1 MIVMKFGGT
10 SVKDAQTLDRA
21 CQIVRTRLDRA
32 PLVVVSALSG
42 VTSGLLEAA
51 GLAGQGAFRESLQIF
66 ERLRAL
72 HLELMP
78 TLDSDLNGL
87 KEALR
92 QVSEAGRLSPRME
105 DRIASYGEILSSQVF
120 AHRLA
125 PHVRVTHVD
134 ARKCLIT
141 DDHFGCANPI
151 LDATARAADRE
162 LRPLIQAGH
171 AVVMGG
177 YVASTRSGVTST
189 LGRGGSDYS
198 ATLFASCLEADEVE
212 IWTDVDGMMSADPRV
227 VEDAWTIRHIS
238 FAEASELA
246 YFGAKV
252 LHPSTVLPA
261 IEKAIPVRVLNSRR
275 PERRGTV
282 ISENAPVGTSIVKSF
297 AAKRGI
303 TAVTVT
309 SSRMLMA
316 HGFLRA
322 LFEVFDRHHVS
333 IDVVTTSE
341 VSVSLTTDHSVDLEP
356 VVTELAELG
365 KVEVERGLA
374 LVCMVGTNLKDRPG
388 IAAQTFTC
396 VSGINIRMISQGA
409 SEINLSFVVGEAHVD
424 TAIRRLHDHF
434 FASPDPEIFER
445 HG

>member
-10 SVKDAQTLDRA
+10 SVKNAQALDRA
-21 CQIVRTRLDRA
+21 CRIVQSRLDRA

-51 GLAGQGAFRESLQIF
+51 RLAGQGVFSESMEIF

-72 HLELMP
+72 HVGLMSSLE
-78 TLDSDLNGL
+78 TDLDGL
-87 KEALR
+87 KDALR
-92 QVSEAGRLSPRME
+92 EVSEARSLSLQME
-105 DRIASYGEILSSQVF
+105 DRIASYGEILSSQIF
-120 AHRLA
+120 AHRLEALA
-125 PHVRVTHVD
+125 PTTHVD
-134 ARKCLIT
+134 ARKCMIT
-141 DDHFGCANPI
+141 DDTFGRANP
-151 LDATARAADRE
+151 LRDDTAKAAE
-162 LRPLIQAGH
+162 AILRPLIQVGH

-177 YVASTRSGVTST
+177 YVASTRSGETST
-189 LGRGGSDYS
+189 LGRGGSDYT
-198 ATLFASCLEADEVE
+198 ATLFASCLGADEVE
-212 IWTDVDGMMSADPRV
+212 IWTDVDGMMTADPRV
-227 VEDAWTIRHIS
+227 VADALTIRHIS

-261 IEKAIPVRVLNSRR
+261 IEKAIPVRILNSRR
-275 PERRGTV
+275 PEGPGTV
-282 ISENAPVGTSIVKSF
+282 ISSDAPAGKSMVKSF

-303 TAVTVT
+303 VAVTVT

-322 LFEVFDRHHVS
+322 LFEVFDKHRIS

-341 VSVSLTTDHSVDLEP
+341 VSVSLTTDDSSDLES
-356 VVTELAELG
+356 VVEELASLG
-365 KVEVERGLA
+365 KVEVERDLA

-388 IAAQTFTC
+388 IAAQTFAC

-409 SEINLSFVVGEAHVD
+409 SEINISFVVRDEHAD
-424 TAIRRLHDHF
+424 TAIRLLHDHF
-434 FASPDPEIFER
+434 FASPDPDIFE
-445 HG
+445 HPD

>member
-10 SVKDAQTLDRA
+10 SVKDAEAIDRA
-21 CQIVRTRLDRA
+21 CRIVHSRLDRA

-51 GLAGQGAFRESLQIF
+51 RLAGQGAFGESMEIF
-66 ERLRAL
+66 ERLCAL
-72 HLELMP
+72 HLGLMP
-78 TLDSDLNGL
+78 SLETDLNEL
-87 KEALR
+87 KESLR
-92 QVSEAGRLSPRME
+92 EVSDAGRLSAQME
-105 DRIASYGEILSSQVF
+105 DQIASYGERLSSQVI
-120 AHRLA
+120 ANRLSLLA
-125 PHVRVTHVD
+125 PTTHVD

-141 DDHFGCANPI
+141 DDKFGRANPI
-151 LDATARAADRE
+151 LEDTTKAANAI
-162 LRPLIQAGH
+162 LRPLIQVGS

-177 YVASTRSGVTST
+177 YVASTRSGETST

-198 ATLFASCLEADEVE
+198 ATLFASCLEAEEVE
-212 IWTDVDGMMSADPRV
+212 IWTDVDGMMTADPRV
-227 VEDAWTIRHIS
+227 VEDALTIRHIS

-261 IEKAIPVRVLNSRR
+261 IQKAIPVRVLNSRR
-275 PERRGTV
+275 PEGSGTV
-282 ISENAPVGTSIVKSF
+282 ISSDAPAGKSVVKSF
-297 AAKRGI
+297 ATKRPI
-303 TAVTVT
+303 VAVTIT

-322 LFEVFDRHHVS
+322 LFEVFDKHRIS

-341 VSVSLTTDHSVDLEP
+341 VSVSLTTDDSSDLESA
-356 VVTELAELG
+356 VEELASLG

-388 IAAQTFTC
+388 IAAQTFAC

-409 SEINLSFVVGEAHVD
+409 SEINISFVVGADHAD
-424 TAIRRLHDHF
+424 TAIRLLHDHF
-434 FASPDPEIFER
+434 FASPDPDIFEKIN
-445 HG
+445 

>member
-10 SVKDAQTLDRA
+10 SVKDADALDRA
-21 CQIVRTRLDRA
+21 CRIVDSRLDRA
-32 PLVVVSALSG
+32 PLVVVSAISG
-42 VTSGLLEAA
+42 VTSGLLEA
-51 GLAGQGAFRESLQIF
+51 GRLAGNGAYGQSIEIY
-66 ERLRAL
+66 EKLRAL
-72 HLELMP
+72 HVDLMP
-78 TLDSDLNGL
+78 SLETDLDGL

-92 QVSEAGRLSPRME
+92 EVSEAGRLSPQME
-105 DRIASYGEILSSQVF
+105 DRIASHGEMLSSQIF

-125 PHVRVTHVD
+125 SLAPAVYVD
-134 ARKCLIT
+134 SRRCLIT
-141 DDHFGCANPI
+141 DDNFGNANP
-151 LDATARAADRE
+151 LPEDTASAADAI
-162 LRPLIQAGH
+162 LRPLIRAGS

-177 YVASTRSGVTST
+177 YVGSTRSGETST

-198 ATLFASCLEADEVE
+198 ATIFASCLEADEVE
-212 IWTDVDGMMSADPRV
+212 IWTDVDGMMTADPRV

-261 IEKAIPVRVLNSRR
+261 IEKAIPVRVLNSRK
-275 PERRGTV
+275 PERQGTV
-282 ISENAPVGTSIVKSF
+282 ISSDAPVGRSIVKSF

-303 TAVTVT
+303 TAITIT

-316 HGFLRA
+316 PGFLRA
-322 LFEVFDRHHVS
+322 LFEVFDKHQVS

-341 VSVSLTTDHSVDLEP
+341 VSVSLTTDDSIELESIVD
-356 VVTELAELG
+356 ELASLG
-365 KVEVERGLA
+365 RVEVERGLA
-374 LVCMVGTNLKDRPG
+374 LVCMVGTNLKARPG

-409 SEINLSFVVGEAHVD
+409 SEINLSFVVGEEHVD
-424 TAIRRLHDHF
+424 TAIRRLHEHF
-434 FASPDPEIFER
+434 FASPDPEIFEPPD
-445 HG
+445 